1 MYLMLLF
8 IGALG
13 FVSMTVLGFLHG
25 GGGSH
30 AGNHPLSGH
39 SHALGGHSHGSL
51 IRGGHHATGH
61 VGHGLHSDH
70 DAHTDLSS
78 NHGNQTARDSRLG
91 SSIWLMPLSLI
102 APLDI
107 FSMCLGAGAAGIAF
121 KRVMSPDLL
130 IWGALVGALVF
141 NFAIIK
147 PIMANLLRFSSRPSD
162 GLEGMVSQV
171 GTAATNFDSAGKGL
185 VQISMD
191 GQITQLLATMEA
203 DEVKHGTQV
212 KKGDT
217 VLIVEVDAV
226 KNTCRVTRELAV

>member
-1 MYLMLLF
+1 
-8 IGALG
+8 
-13 FVSMTVLGFLHG
+13 
-25 GGGSH
+25 
-30 AGNHPLSGH
+30 
-39 SHALGGHSHGSL
+39 
-51 IRGGHHATGH
+51 
-61 VGHGLHSDH
+61 
-70 DAHTDLSS
+70 
-78 NHGNQTARDSRLG
+78 
-91 SSIWLMPLSLI
+91 MPLSLI

-141 NFAIIK
+141 NFVIIK